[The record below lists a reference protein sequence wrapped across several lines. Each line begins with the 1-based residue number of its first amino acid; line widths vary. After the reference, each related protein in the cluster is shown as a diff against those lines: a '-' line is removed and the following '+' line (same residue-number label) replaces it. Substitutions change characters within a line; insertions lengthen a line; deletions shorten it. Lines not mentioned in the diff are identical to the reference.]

1 MRSAS
6 KEACLGW
13 KPFTIATGP
22 QYRIGPGRTPASRS
36 IRRMCW
42 IALCQQVL
50 YACGQYQIPDFSPHI
65 TLKKAECPDP
75 TECDSFRA
83 EISEYLTDDCGMR
96 RKLEFLCTGIN
107 LWHNKRWH
115 VDPREEFGFKD
126 VSNADTAG
134 GDEEVE
140 SWEYRDQEDEDY
152 RANTDPWE
160 DEGYGDEEYADKRGG
175 WE

>member
-1 MRSAS
+1 MRVGKSCIIKMVVS
-6 KEACLGW
+6 TPK
-13 KPFTIATGP
+13 
-22 QYRIGPGRTPASRS
+22 IGLSTDPRS
-36 IRRMCW
+36 LR
-42 IALCQQVL
+42 
-50 YACGQYQIPDFSPHI
+50 QYQIPNFSPHI

-115 VDPREEFGFKD
+115 VDLREEFGFKD
-126 VSNADTAG
+126 VSNAETAE

-140 SWEYRDQEDEDY
+140 NWEYRDQADEDY